1 MKKFLLFGTL
11 VLCLNVAAYDTG
23 GRFGMGIRFWGTPL
37 ITFADVK
44 IDVNNAIGFEP
55 SIGFYNI
62 GDGGSSSF
70 FITSLLMDIKPVRAE
85 RANLLFKFGGLFADS
100 EYSNVFAILFGL
112 GIEHFVN
119 DNFAINAGILA
130 GYVNESA
137 EGYYDYSVNYMSF
150 GTQIADFSLT
160 WYLK

>member
-1 MKKFLLFGTL
+1 MRKFLLLSIFAI
-11 VLCLNVAAYDTG
+11 CLNVSAYDTG
-23 GRFGMGIRFWGTPL
+23 GRFGMGVRFWGTPL

-44 IDVNNAIGFEP
+44 TDVNNMLGFEP

-62 GDGGSSSF
+62 GDGGSSSL
-70 FITSLLMDIKPVRAE
+70 FITSLLMDLKPVRAE
-85 RANLLFKFGGLFADS
+85 RANLLFKFGGLFANSD
-100 EYSNVFAILFGL
+100 YVNTFAILFGL

-119 DNFAINAGILA
+119 DNFSINAGILS
-130 GYVNESA
+130 GYVNTSSDG
-137 EGYYDYSVNYMSF
+137 GYYDTNLMTF